1 MAKARILIVED
12 NPFMSKLLQM
22 RLKANEY
29 EVSAAV
35 NGKDALLK
43 VINNKPDLIL
53 LDVNMPQLDGFETA
67 RALKADPETKNLP
80 IIFVTAKGE
89 EQDILKA
96 IECGAVSYIIKPFT
110 PERLLD
116 EISKTLGNIKNTR

>member
-1 MAKARILIVED
+1 MAKAKILIVED

-29 EVSAAV
+29 EVSSAV
-35 NGKDALLK
+35 NGQDALLK
-43 VINNKPDLIL
+43 VKDNKPDLIL

-67 RALKADPETKNLP
+67 QALKADPETKNLP

-89 EQDILKA
+89 EKDILKGM
-96 IECGAVSYIIKPFT
+96 EVGGASYIIKPFT
-110 PERLLD
+110 AEILLEAVQKALD
-116 EISKTLGNIKNTR
+116 KKRNA